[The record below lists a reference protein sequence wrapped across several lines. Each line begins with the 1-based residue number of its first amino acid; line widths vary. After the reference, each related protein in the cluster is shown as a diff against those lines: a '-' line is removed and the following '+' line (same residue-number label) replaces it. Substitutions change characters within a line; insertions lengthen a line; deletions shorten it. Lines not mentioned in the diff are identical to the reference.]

1 MLNEE
6 EQSFS
11 RGGAEARGRRVRGYL
26 LRVIG
31 GEGEGEGEGDEHRT
45 LNIEHRSE
53 EEEVKS

>member
-31 GEGEGEGEGDEHRT
+31 GEGEGDEHPT

>member
-45 LNIEHRSE
+45 LNIEHRTS
-53 EEEVKS
+53 K

>member
-11 RGGAEARGRRVRGYL
+11 RGGAEARRRRVRGYL

-45 LNIEHRSE
+45 SNIEH
-53 EEEVKS
+53 